1 MAVAFDEPAPPA
13 SAEAIEHVERRLD
26 VVLPEDY
33 KRFLRRQN
41 GGYLEPNAH
50 EQGGGVSVRYLY
62 GAGPTGDEHLDDL
75 ESVARLYSPEG
86 EADDELAPGFL
97 PIGEDDGGNLI
108 CLKVAGEDYG
118 AVYFWE
124 HEVLPEGDAYARI
137 ADSFEAF
144 FDGLRPA
151 GEFGPG

>member
-13 SAEAIEHVERRLD
+13 SPQAIEQVERSLD
-26 VVLPEDY
+26 IVLPEDY
-33 KRFLRRQN
+33 RRFLRQQN

-50 EQGGGVSVRYLY
+50 EQGRGVRVRYLY
-62 GAGPTGDEHLDDL
+62 SADPTGDEHLDDL
-75 ESVARLYSPEG
+75 ESVAWLYSPEG
-86 EADDELAPGFL
+86 EADDELDPGFL

-108 CLKVAGEDYG
+108 CLKVSGDDYG

-124 HEVLPEGDAYARI
+124 HEVLPESDAYTRI

-144 FDGLRPA
+144 FAGLRPA
-151 GEFGPG
+151 GEPGAG